1 MELLRP
7 QQYFEMTYVRP
18 YYPHSRLTY
27 SGISPRSAIQTKKK
41 KQCLQ
46 IQSNVFMNKHYI
58 TLQRL
63 LSMYMVDASSNYV
76 GNSTKEGVVSYYI
89 VL

>member
-1 MELLRP
+1 MKLLRP
-7 QQYFEMTYVRP
+7 QQYFEMTYVSP

-27 SGISPRSAIQTKKK
+27 SGISPRSAIPTK

-46 IQSNVFMNKHYI
+46 IQSSDFMNKHYI

-63 LSMYMVDASSNYV
+63 LSMYMVDASSNYAS
-76 GNSTKEGVVSYYI
+76 NSTKEGVVSYYS